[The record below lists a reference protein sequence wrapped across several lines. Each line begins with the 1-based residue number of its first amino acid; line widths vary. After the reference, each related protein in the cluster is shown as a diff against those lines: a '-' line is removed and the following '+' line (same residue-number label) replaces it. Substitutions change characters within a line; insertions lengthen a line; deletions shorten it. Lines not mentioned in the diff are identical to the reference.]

1 MPSAAV
7 VTGGPPAEV
16 WQSPGHAIALEGGSI
31 HITCSSRGPLLGIYL
46 KRVLPKASNV
56 IYYEEGREATVDER
70 FRGRVTFSGLQHNL
84 TISVHRLQLPD
95 TGAYACQAIMD
106 SEVWGSGTLVVVTG
120 REGAPPGPPGPA
132 WGSSLCACSG
142 YAFQLEP
149 TASRKPPGFPRT
161 HTLQSPFLNPQGSLG
176 LPACHLPLSVPSSQ
190 TNCLKLR
197 TAAGRLSGH
206 TWPSLQPWLR
216 SASSPGWGWGQCVR
230 AEGHRSVWPRM
241 SSTSQLLSGSRE
253 EPAGVPR
260 ELAVWESPA
269 PPHALHPVS
278 GAGRVHSRVHV
289 GRNLRTEP
297 QQGRAWGPGGR
308 LVRHL
313 RAVSGASLS
322 ESLGVPVG
330 LRACVCESPCASVCK
345 WERGICGCGNLHGH
359 GREVG
364 GAGDAGQLGL
374 APRLLPPF
382 SPGTSISQAPAFP
395 PPPPQAWQLGR
406 AGGLAWPLGKRL
418 PEQRCLEDGGA
429 LGWLPGG
436 RHEAFFQIRRLC
448 CAGGE
453 SSVCVIYEDMSLSRS
468 NTVSL
473 PSQFQ

>member
-1 MPSAAV
+1 MARLLGLPLLPLLLALSFNRAAQ
-7 VTGGPPAEV
+7 EV

-106 SEVWGSGTLVVVTG
+106 SEVWGPGTLVVVTG

-230 AEGHRSVWPRM
+230 AEGHRSADSAVRGARAPCV
-241 SSTSQLLSGSRE
+241 SSTRTCPSAAATPCPSPASSSEPAALSLPLPPPGSPPDCVPEPTLEPPERKPLCPAAALTLAPLGGGLLCRTTHLGSWWGAGAARPCQNKGFSSPLSCQCPFLSQLRT
-253 EPAGVPR
+253 
-260 ELAVWESPA
+260 
-269 PPHALHPVS
+269 HK
-278 GAGRVHSRVHV
+278 GA
-289 GRNLRTEP
+289 
-297 QQGRAWGPGGR
+297 
-308 LVRHL
+308 
-313 RAVSGASLS
+313 
-322 ESLGVPVG
+322 
-330 LRACVCESPCASVCK
+330 
-345 WERGICGCGNLHGH
+345 
-359 GREVG
+359 
-364 GAGDAGQLGL
+364 
-374 APRLLPPF
+374 
-382 SPGTSISQAPAFP
+382 
-395 PPPPQAWQLGR
+395 
-406 AGGLAWPLGKRL
+406 L
-418 PEQRCLEDGGA
+418 PEAPSG
-429 LGWLPGG
+429 
-436 RHEAFFQIRRLC
+436 
-448 CAGGE
+448 
-453 SSVCVIYEDMSLSRS
+453 
-468 NTVSL
+468 VS
-473 PSQFQ
+473 

>member
-1 MPSAAV
+1 MARLLGLPLLPLLLALSFNRAAQ
-7 VTGGPPAEV
+7 EV

-106 SEVWGSGTLVVVTG
+106 SEVWGPGTLVVVTDKLPQAANSC
-120 REGAPPGPPGPA
+120 REAQ
-132 WGSSLCACSG
+132 W
-142 YAFQLEP
+142 
-149 TASRKPPGFPRT
+149 T
-161 HTLQSPFLNPQGSLG
+161 HMALSAALAAVCFLAGLG
-176 LPACHLPLSVPSSQ
+176 LGAVCARRG
-190 TNCLKLR
+190 T
-197 TAAGRLSGH
+197 
-206 TWPSLQPWLR
+206 
-216 SASSPGWGWGQCVR
+216 WGWGQCVR

-297 QQGRAWGPGGR
+297 QQGRAWGPGRTPGQTPKG
-308 LVRHL
+308 
-313 RAVSGASLS
+313 S
-322 ESLGVPVG
+322 
-330 LRACVCESPCASVCK
+330 
-345 WERGICGCGNLHGH
+345 ERGI
-359 GREVG
+359 
-364 GAGDAGQLGL
+364 
-374 APRLLPPF
+374 
-382 SPGTSISQAPAFP
+382 TI
-395 PPPPQAWQLGR
+395 
-406 AGGLAWPLGKRL
+406 
-418 PEQRCLEDGGA
+418 
-429 LGWLPGG
+429 
-436 RHEAFFQIRRLC
+436 
-448 CAGGE
+448 
-453 SSVCVIYEDMSLSRS
+453 
-468 NTVSL
+468 
-473 PSQFQ
+473 